1 MSTELQDE
9 VDLLAYLVGQQE
21 FIDERI
27 TEPMITTK
35 ATVEAASL
43 PTTDL
48 ANLHVFQYDL
58 TVMSRTTPH
67 LQTVDVSQWQD
78 GVEAYL
84 ERLEWRL
91 MDGSEP
97 SWQTYES
104 DTASN
109 NKYLVLVPVGKHLF
123 AFLIRS
129 EWDHDKLISEYY
141 GRSPMLPK
149 RLLPEPVPT
158 PDNKYIGNPYPRLP
172 SRY

>member
-1 MSTELQDE
+1 MSMKTEVTQDE
-9 VDLLAYLVGQQE
+9 DESSILAYISGSGQQP
-21 FIDERI
+21 FLDERI
-27 TEPMITTK
+27 IEPMT
-35 ATVEAASL
+35 ASL

-48 ANLHVFQYDL
+48 ADLHVFQYDL
-58 TVMSRTTPH
+58 TIMSRATPH

-78 GVEAYL
+78 GVETYL
-84 ERLEWRL
+84 KRLEWRL

-109 NKYLVLVPVGKHLF
+109 NKYLVLAPVGQHLF

-129 EWDHDKLISEYY
+129 EWDYDKLISEYY

-149 RLLPEPVPT
+149 RLLPEPSQP
-158 PDNKYIGNPYPRLP
+158 PDNRVIHNPFPRL
-172 SRY
+172 SVHY